1 MATDKPL
8 IPNTSAFFRH
18 RNFGYETQK
27 ELRLEYQALIL
38 TFRR

>member
-1 MATDKPL
+1 MVTDNPL
-8 IPNTSAFFRH
+8 ISNTSVFSRH
-18 RNFGYETQK
+18 RSFGYETRK